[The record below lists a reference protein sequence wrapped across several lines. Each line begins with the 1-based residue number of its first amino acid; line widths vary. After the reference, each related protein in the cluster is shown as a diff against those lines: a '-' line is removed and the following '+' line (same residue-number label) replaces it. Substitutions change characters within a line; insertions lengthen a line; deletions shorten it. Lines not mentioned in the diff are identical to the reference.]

1 MVPNMAGVYASVL
14 ANVHR
19 LHEEERKKQE
29 AREVKNRKVK
39 EQGEICYKT
48 SPCEWYMYCDDCSKT
63 KVNQK

>member
-1 MVPNMAGVYASVL
+1 MVPNMDGVYASVL

-19 LHEEERKKQE
+19 LHEKECKKHE
-29 AREVKNRKVK
+29 AKEVKYRKAK

-48 SPCEWYMYCDDCSKT
+48 SPCEWCMYEYDCSKT